1 MQNRYYSLVTYR
13 KGIVELHKHW
23 EVIREK
29 ERTAH
34 VYAHQKAAEEAC
46 RAAEQRKEDEK
57 FFTWLSLATVKFFP
71 SHKAMSVSTDLYS
84 HFKKN

>member
-34 VYAHQKAAEEAC
+34 VHAHQKAAEEAC

-57 FFTWLSLATVKFFP
+57 ILYMAILGNGEIFP
-71 SHKAMSVSTDLYS
+71 VTQGYVRQHGLV
-84 HFKKN
+84 